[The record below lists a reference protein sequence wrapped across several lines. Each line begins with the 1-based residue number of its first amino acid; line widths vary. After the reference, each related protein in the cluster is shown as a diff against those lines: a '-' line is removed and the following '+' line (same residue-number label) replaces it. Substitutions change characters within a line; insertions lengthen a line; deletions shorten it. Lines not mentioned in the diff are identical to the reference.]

1 MYKHPE
7 GEVIKTMGVQKTA
20 TSTTLDS
27 ENMSSLVD
35 ENKELKETVAKVC
48 FLK

>member
-27 ENMSSLVD
+27 ENMSSIVD